1 MKKAVKVIGYIL
13 LSSMTIFSYNE
24 VKATSGKL
32 RNSSI
37 ITCDGIMYGQHGDG
51 HWHKAVRHK
60 SGYYP
65 SGSPVTPPCLK
76 SNNNSSKKNN
86 SKSNSSS
93 NTKVEEKVNL
103 NIKSIIINNEALDNI
118 KDIMDYTTYEKDI
131 NLEVTPEDKNA
142 TIKINGNLNDLE
154 INKVREI
161 KITITNSKK
170 VKDYILNITRKVNLE
185 SYQLDLSLNNKDIIL
200 DKEEI
205 ETTVDDKNINFNI
218 NNLEG
223 VNIKVYKD
231 EEELIDNKDTI
242 DEDTTY
248 KVVLSTIDNQTKTYN
263 LSIKYQEPV
272 IDNSKEESTN
282 MEDTTKGETSD
293 NTKTSEED
301 NSNFGTGI
309 ITLGGLGALGYYL
322 VKKKKA

>member
-1 MKKAVKVIGYIL
+1 MKRVVKVIGYIL
-13 LSSMTIFSYNE
+13 LSSMTIFSYSE
-24 VKATSGKL
+24 VLATSGKL
-32 RNSSI
+32 RSSSI

-76 SNNNSSKKNN
+76 SNDNSSKKNN

-93 NTKVEEKVNL
+93 STKVEEKVNL
-103 NIKSIIINNEALDNI
+103 NIKSILINNESIDNI
-118 KDIMDYTTYEKDI
+118 KDIMDYTTYEKNI

-142 TIKINGNLNDLE
+142 TIKINGNLKDLE

-170 VKDYILNITRKVNLE
+170 VKDYILNVTKRVNLE
-185 SYQLDLSLNNKDIIL
+185 NYILDLSLNDKDIIL
-200 DKEEI
+200 DKEDL
-205 ETTVDDKNINFNI
+205 ETTVDNKNINFNI

-223 VNIKVYKD
+223 INIKVYKD
-231 EEELIDNKDTI
+231 KEELIDNKDTI
-242 DEDTTY
+242 DKDTTY
-248 KVVLSTIDNQTKTYN
+248 KIVLSTMDNQIKTYN

-272 IDNSKEESTN
+272 IDNSKEEN
-282 MEDTTKGETSD
+282 NNIEDTTKNED
-293 NTKTSEED
+293 NT
-301 NSNFGTGI
+301 NIGTGI
-309 ITLGGLGALGYYL
+309 VTLGGLGALGYYL
-322 VKKKKA
+322 IKKRKI

>member
-1 MKKAVKVIGYIL
+1 MKRVVKVIGYIL
-13 LSSMTIFSYNE
+13 LSSITIFSYSE
-24 VKATSGKL
+24 VLATSGKL
-32 RNSSI
+32 RSSSI

-51 HWHKAVRHK
+51 HWHKAVHHK

-76 SNNNSSKKNN
+76 SNDNSSKKNN

-93 NTKVEEKVNL
+93 STKIEEKVNL
-103 NIKSIIINNEALDNI
+103 NIKSILINNESIDNI
-118 KDIMDYTTYEKDI
+118 KDIMDYTTYEENI
-131 NLEVTPEDKNA
+131 NLEITPEDKNA
-142 TIKINGNLNDLE
+142 TIKINGNLKDLE

-170 VKDYILNITRKVNLE
+170 AKDYILNITRRVNLE
-185 SYQLDLSLNNKDIIL
+185 NYILDLSLNDKDIIL
-200 DKEEI
+200 DKEDL

-223 VNIKVYKD
+223 INIKVYKD

-242 DEDTTY
+242 DKDTTY
-248 KVVLSTIDNQTKTYN
+248 RVVLSTKDNQTKTYN

-272 IDNSKEESTN
+272 IDNSKEEN
-282 MEDTTKGETSD
+282 NNIEDTTKKED
-293 NTKTSEED
+293 NT
-301 NSNFGTGI
+301 NIGTGI
-309 ITLGGLGALGYYL
+309 VTLGGLGALGYYL
-322 VKKKKA
+322 VKKRKI

>member
-1 MKKAVKVIGYIL
+1 MKRVVKVIGYIL
-13 LSSMTIFSYNE
+13 LSSMTIFSYTE
-24 VKATSGKL
+24 VLATSGKL
-32 RNSSI
+32 RSSSI

-65 SGSPVTPPCLK
+65 SGSSVTPPCLK
-76 SNNNSSKKNN
+76 SNDNSSKKNN
-86 SKSNSSS
+86 SKSNSLSS
-93 NTKVEEKVNL
+93 TKVEEKVNL
-103 NIKSIIINNEALDNI
+103 NIKSILINNESIDNI
-118 KDIMDYTTYEKDI
+118 KDIMDYTTYEENI

-142 TIKINGNLNDLE
+142 TIKINGNLKDLE

-170 VKDYILNITRKVNLE
+170 VKDYILNITRRVNLE
-185 SYQLDLSLNNKDIIL
+185 NYILDLSLNDKDIIL
-200 DKEEI
+200 DKEDL

-223 VNIKVYKD
+223 INIKVYKD

-242 DEDTTY
+242 DKDTTY
-248 KVVLSTIDNQTKTYN
+248 RVVLSTMDNQTKTYN

-272 IDNSKEESTN
+272 IDNSKEEN
-282 MEDTTKGETSD
+282 NNIEDTTKNED
-293 NTKTSEED
+293 NT
-301 NSNFGTGI
+301 NIGTGI
-309 ITLGGLGALGYYL
+309 VTLGGLGALGYYL
-322 VKKKKA
+322 VKKRKI

>member
-1 MKKAVKVIGYIL
+1 MKRVVKVIWYIL
-13 LSSMTIFSYNE
+13 LSSITIFSYTD
-24 VKATSGKL
+24 VLATSGKL
-32 RNSSI
+32 RSSSI

-51 HWHKAVRHK
+51 HWHKAVHHK

-76 SNNNSSKKNN
+76 SNDNSSKKNN

-93 NTKVEEKVNL
+93 STKVEEKVNL
-103 NIKSIIINNEALDNI
+103 KIESILINNESIDNI
-118 KDIMDYTTYEKDI
+118 KDIMDYTTYEENI

-142 TIKINGNLNDLE
+142 TIKINGNLKDLE

-170 VKDYILNITRKVNLE
+170 VKDYILNITRRVNLE
-185 SYQLDLSLNNKDIIL
+185 NYILDLYLNDKDIIL
-200 DKEEI
+200 DKEDL

-223 VNIKVYKD
+223 INIKVYKD

-242 DEDTTY
+242 DKDTTY
-248 KVVLSTIDNQTKTYN
+248 RVVLSTMDNQTKTYN

-272 IDNSKEESTN
+272 VDNSKEEN
-282 MEDTTKGETSD
+282 NNIEDTTKS
-293 NTKTSEED
+293 ED
-301 NSNFGTGI
+301 NANIGTGI
-309 ITLGGLGALGYYL
+309 VTLGGLGALGYYL
-322 VKKKKA
+322 VKKRR

>member
-1 MKKAVKVIGYIL
+1 MKRVVKVIGYIL
-13 LSSMTIFSYNE
+13 LSSITVFSYTD
-24 VKATSGKL
+24 VLATSGKL
-32 RNSSI
+32 RSSSI

-65 SGSPVTPPCLK
+65 SGSPVTPPCLT
-76 SNNNSSKKNN
+76 NNNSSSSKKNN
-86 SKSNSSS
+86 SNSNSSS
-93 NTKVEEKVNL
+93 NTKEKESVNL
-103 NIKSIIINNEALDNI
+103 KIKSILINNESIDNI
-118 KDIMDYTTYEKDI
+118 KDIMEYTTYEENI

-142 TIKINGNLNDLE
+142 TIKINGNLKDLE

-170 VKDYILNITRKVNLE
+170 EKDYILNITRRVNLE
-185 SYQLDLSLNNKDIIL
+185 NYILDLSLNDKDIIL
-200 DKEEI
+200 DKEDL

-223 VNIKVYKD
+223 INIKVYKD

-242 DEDTTY
+242 DKDTTY
-248 KVVLSTIDNQTKTYN
+248 RVVLSTMDNQTKTYN

-272 IDNSKEESTN
+272 VDNSKEEN
-282 MEDTTKGETSD
+282 NNKED
-293 NTKTSEED
+293 NTKNED
-301 NSNFGTGI
+301 NTNIGTGI
-309 ITLGGLGALGYYL
+309 VTLGGLGALGYYL
-322 VKKKKA
+322 VKKRKI